1 MKKLAHPFGRLEFG
15 RKNVSI
21 VFFKVARRGVR
32 VSEQLVAA
40 LLKSVF
46 QVTDCQVAI
55 AAREKRI

>member
-1 MKKLAHPFGRLEFG
+1 MKKSAHLFGRLEFG

-46 QVTDCQVAI
+46 QVTECQGAI
-55 AAREKRI
+55 TAREKRI